1 MLLSGANRC
10 GPVSTS
16 GGKEMA
22 RGINKDDTLA
32 VFDRGKKEGSES
44 ENRRRRGR
52 KEVKEKER
60 GREKRFKRDRG

>member
-22 RGINKDDTLA
+22 RGINRDDTLA
-32 VFDRGKKEGSES
+32 VFDRGKK
-44 ENRRRRGR
+44 RGR
-52 KEVKEKER
+52 KAKIGGEEE
-60 GREKRFKRDRG
+60 GKR